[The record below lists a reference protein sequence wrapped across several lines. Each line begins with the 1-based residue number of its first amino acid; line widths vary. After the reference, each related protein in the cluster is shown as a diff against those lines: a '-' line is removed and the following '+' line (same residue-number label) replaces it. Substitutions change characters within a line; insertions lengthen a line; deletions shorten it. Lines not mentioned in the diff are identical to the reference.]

1 MATTTLAPS
10 LRADVSAYLAEEL
23 LPLTL
28 AELVCYD
35 FADKV
40 TLPKGRGTT
49 YTMTRYARAGL
60 PYAPTAEGVPPV
72 ATPLIVSQA
81 TVQLQQWTGLI
92 TITDVAQDTIFHDV
106 FAITKERIAMMAS
119 ELMERN
125 TFQAIF
131 GFTQINYVNSRG
143 SRAALLAGDQLNPQ
157 ELQRA
162 YSMLVTLGAHKFKGP
177 TGPDVKLSAAEGEPR
192 ALSEPRGNPHFVAI
206 VHPFVEAD
214 LRNNPQVQLVSAYS
228 SPNRLYNG
236 EFGEYQGMRFISSNM
251 VPYFVGGPAATG
263 TAAITGGTLAA
274 GNYQI
279 TVTQSD
285 TTFNYETIISQQS
298 ANINVASGTT
308 GSISVTLAAAPGYTY
323 SVYISQVGS
332 TVVQN
337 LATCVAGPT
346 QGTLQGQATQ
356 LAPGQTVVLT
366 GVGVSKVPPA
376 APANGLTVY
385 PTFIFGK
392 SAYCIVTLDD
402 IKTNYLDAPEK
413 TDPANQLKMASFKYY
428 NGTFIKNNAFAMR
441 IESTS
446 QYTFAFG

>member
-1 MATTTLAPS
+1 MATTTFAPS
-10 LRADVSAYLAEEL
+10 LQADVSAYLAEEL

-28 AELVCYD
+28 AELIIYD
-35 FADKV
+35 FADHV

-49 YTMTRYARAGL
+49 YTMSRYARAAL

-72 ATPLIVSQA
+72 ATPLVVSQA

-106 FAITKERIAMMAS
+106 YKIAKERIAMMAG

-125 TFQAIF
+125 MVQAIF

-143 SRAALLAGDQLNPQ
+143 SRAALTANDQLNPF

-162 YSMLVTLGAHKFKGP
+162 YAMLVTLGAHKFKGP
-177 TGPDVKLSAAEGEPR
+177 TGPDVKLSAGEGEPR
-192 ALSEPRGNPHFVAI
+192 ALSEPRGNPHFVGV

-228 SPNRLYNG
+228 SPQRLYNG
-236 EFGEYQGMRFISSNM
+236 EFGEWNGIRFISSNM
-251 VPYFVGGPAATG
+251 IPAFTGAAAITG

-279 TVTQSD
+279 IVTQSD
-285 TTFNYETIISQQS
+285 TLFNYETIVAQQS
-298 ANINVASGTT
+298 ANINVASGST
-308 GSISVTLAAAPGYTY
+308 GSISVVLPAAPGYTY

-337 LATCVAGPT
+337 LGTCTAGPT
-346 QGTLQGQATQ
+346 QGTLQGQAAQ
-356 LAPGQTVVLT
+356 LAPGQTVVIT
-366 GVGVSKVPPA
+366 GIGVQKVPPA
-376 APANGLTVY
+376 APATGITVY
-385 PTFIFGK
+385 PTWIFGK
-392 SAYCIVTLDD
+392 GAYACVTLDD
-402 IKTNYLDAPEK
+402 MKTNYLDEPEK
-413 TDPANQLKMASFKYY
+413 TDPANQLRMASFKFF
-428 NGTFIKNNAFAMR
+428 NGAFIKNNAFAMR

-446 QYTFAFG
+446 QYVFAFG